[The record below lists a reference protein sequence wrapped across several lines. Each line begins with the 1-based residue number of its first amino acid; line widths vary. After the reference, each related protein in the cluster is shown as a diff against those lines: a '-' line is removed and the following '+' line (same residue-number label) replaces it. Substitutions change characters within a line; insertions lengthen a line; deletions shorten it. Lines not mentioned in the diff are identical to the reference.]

1 MNNPTRP
8 NNLKFYG
15 KKRKQSLNKPVPST
29 MKIYLT
35 LLFAGLY
42 TTSFSQTTQDTTT
55 RLKEVVIRPYFSSQ
69 PLMRATGAISLIDP
83 QLLQKEST
91 SSLLPAVNTS
101 PGVRMEERSPGS
113 YRLSIRGSLLRS
125 PFGIRNVKIY
135 FDEFPLTDA
144 GGNSYLNAL
153 DVSAVAQM
161 QILKGPQSSIYGANS
176 GGVVLLQSENNITS
190 PTLGL
195 RLEGGAFGAFH
206 EVLSL
211 RQDQE
216 KYQVAITQ
224 AYQTSQGYRDNSAMH
239 RNYFQIAQ
247 KLKYASHADLQ
258 ALIFY
263 SDLNY
268 QTPGGLTAAQ
278 AELNPRG
285 SRPAAGAIPS
295 AAEQHAGILSKT
307 LFGGISNQWQISPAF
322 KHVISVFSSYTDF
335 KNPFITNYEHR
346 KEFTLGLRTYLQYDK
361 KATNLNYSANIGFE
375 GSGTAA
381 DDDNFDNE
389 LGTPTNVQASDK
401 LKAASNFGFVHLNID
416 LYNRLLIEL
425 SASANL
431 YKYNYESIAPV
442 AIAKQSNSF
451 DVQFMPRIALS
462 YLLDSG
468 LAVRASISRGYSPPT
483 LAEVRASNN
492 VINTNL
498 QPESGWNYETGIRL
512 ESTNHRIVADVAAF
526 YYNLNNAIVRRLD
539 EGDAEFFINAGGTKQ
554 FGIEGALQAVILPYN
569 PGNFIRSLQ
578 LRTAYTYSHFKFD
591 DYIDRTANYTGND
604 LTGVPRHTVV
614 SSLDL
619 QFPEGF
625 YFFLQHN
632 YTATIPLNDANTVYA
647 KKFNLVQSRIGWT
660 GLKVNNSSL
669 DVYAG
674 VDNLFNENYSLG
686 SDLNALGGRYFNPAA
701 RRNFYAGLS
710 FRFNRQPKN

>member
-1 MNNPTRP
+1 
-8 NNLKFYG
+8 
-15 KKRKQSLNKPVPST
+15 

-42 TTSFSQTTQDTTT
+42 TAAFSQNTTDTAT

-69 PLMRATGAISLIDP
+69 PLMRATGSISLIDP
-83 QLLQKEST
+83 QILQRQSST
-91 SSLLPAVNTS
+91 SLLPAVNTS

-176 GGVVLLQSENNITS
+176 GGVVLLQSENNIIS

-206 EVLSL
+206 EVLSV
-211 RQDQE
+211 RHDQE
-216 KYQVAITQ
+216 KYQLAITQ
-224 AYQTSQGYRDNSAMH
+224 AYQTSQGYRDHSAMH
-239 RNYFQIAQ
+239 RNYIQIAQ
-247 KLKYASHADLQ
+247 KLKYAPNADLQ

-278 AELNPRG
+278 AELNPRA

-295 AAEQHAGILSKT
+295 AEAQHAGILSKT
-307 LFGGISNQWQISPAF
+307 LFGGVSNQWQISPAF
-322 KHVISVFSSYTDF
+322 KHVVSVFSSYTDF

-361 KATNLNYSANIGFE
+361 KATNLNYTANIGFE

-381 DDDNFDNE
+381 DDDNFDNAG
-389 LGTPTNVQASDK
+389 GTPTNVQASDK
-401 LKAASNFGFVHLNID
+401 LKASSNFAFAHLNID
-416 LYNRLLIEL
+416 VYNRLLIEL

-431 YKYNYESIAPV
+431 YKYHYESLAPV

-451 DVQFMPRIALS
+451 DVQFMPRVALS
-462 YLLDSG
+462 YLLDPG

-512 ESTNHRIVADVAAF
+512 ESTSHRIVADVAAF

-554 FGIEGALQAVILPYN
+554 YGVEAALQAVILPYN
-569 PGNFIRSLQ
+569 PGHFVRSLQ
-578 LRTAYTYSHFKFD
+578 LRSAYTYSHFKFD

-619 QFPEGF
+619 QFPNGF
-625 YFFLQHN
+625 YFFVQHN

-647 KKFNLVQSRIGWT
+647 KAFNLVTSKIGWT
-660 GLKVNNSSL
+660 GLKINKSSL

-686 SDLNALGGRYFNPAA
+686 SDLNALGGRFFNPAA
-701 RRNFYAGLS
+701 TRNFYAGLS